1 MTPRFHTSGFHT
13 SRFRIAVTLCS
24 VVAGAALGI
33 GIFVLSPTVDRS
45 AGRSSSAAAV
55 QVSFPGL
62 VAPTDEPQLAGLDR
76 LRPAPGQVLRA
87 DGPFDDRFALDDTG
101 FDGTAVTGT
110 VRVTSDV
117 SAVLELEVVAGFY
130 DATGDL
136 LGTGRFVHHLVE
148 TDAGHA
154 PTPEEHIEFTVSVPA
169 ALAGQAVAAAVGVP
183 VLVNE

>member
-1 MTPRFHTSGFHT
+1 MTPRSPF
-13 SRFRIAVTLCS
+13 SRFRIMVTLCA

-33 GIFVLSPTVDRS
+33 GIFALSAPVDRPADGS
-45 AGRSSSAAAV
+45 PPAAAL

-62 VAPTDEPQLAGLDR
+62 PAPEREAQLAGLDR
-76 LRPAPGQVLRA
+76 LHPAAGQVLRA

-101 FDGTAVTGT
+101 FDGTVVTGA

-130 DATGDL
+130 DATGTF

-148 TDAGHA
+148 TDSG
-154 PTPEEHIEFTVSVPA
+154 PESTPEERIDFTVPVPA
-169 ALAGQAVAAAVGVP
+169 ALAGRAVAAAVGVP